1 MQQQAP
7 AFTSNQNLAGGASAA
22 PAASD
27 RGRRGAGEAG
37 RRHHRQLAGA
47 AALLLAGVTARCAQ
61 PACEREPLGCSVPM
75 VTIAGTPRLSLT
87 RDVTLQLSI
96 KKQFST
102 SPTALRVQQVTS
114 GQRAELAIRLQCPDL
129 SSCAVTVASADLK
142 TSNFLPGEAQL
153 AVLDAPDSTEPLV
166 SSAQTLRI
174 DDPQFVFV
182 PDGGDAGLGWPLP
195 DVAPGSQNLGLRWMS
210 AVPTVGN
217 AQGILARAALDSG
230 NYEVNSLYIA
240 AYNAISH
247 DFTLTPRANGIIG
260 KSAFYSDAS
269 YLWHMTRV
277 NGATESYNLSKIDLR
292 NINGPDVTLRIKTL
306 LTGPPTLLAVTPDG
320 VSAAIADETQAV
332 SHFSTGGAEAPGP
345 VTGDG
350 RPVVAL
356 QAFQLISAPQLAVVN
371 PDRVRLFDV
380 VAYQALPAGNALSGL
395 PGPGAISTLAASDL
409 NGDGLTDL
417 LVANGLT
424 LAIWAQRADR
434 TFAAVNYLQL
444 PAVNAPCPENPDL
457 KLVRT
462 VRGLA
467 SGELDGAPGVD
478 LLVATEDTCEQT
490 GTPQTARLFVFLH
503 GS

>member
-27 RGRRGAGEAG
+27 RGRRGAGAAG

-503 GS
+503 GN

>member
-1 MQQQAP
+1 MYHQAP
-7 AFTSNQNLAGGASAA
+7 AFTTFSRL
-22 PAASD
+22 
-27 RGRRGAGEAG
+27 
-37 RRHHRQLAGA
+37 
-47 AALLLAGVTARCAQ
+47 AALLLAGATAHCAQ
-61 PACEREPLGCSVPM
+61 PACERDPLGCSVPM
-75 VTIAGTPRLSLT
+75 VTLAGTPRLSLT

-102 SPTALRVQQVTS
+102 SPTALRVQQAS
-114 GQRAELAIRLQCPDL
+114 GGQRAELSIRLQCPEL
-129 SSCAVTVASADLK
+129 TACAVTVTSADLK
-142 TSNFLPGEAQL
+142 AQNFLPGEAQL
-153 AVLDAPDSTEPLV
+153 AVLDAPDSTEPLA
-166 SSAQTLRI
+166 STAMTLRI
-174 DDPQFVFV
+174 DDPQFVFF
-182 PDGGDAGLGWPLP
+182 PDGGEAGVGWPLP

-230 NYEVNSLYIA
+230 NYEVNSLYVA
-240 AYNAISH
+240 TYNAISH

-260 KSAFYSDAS
+260 KSAVYSDAS

-277 NGATESYNLSKIDLR
+277 NGQAELYNLARIDLR
-292 NINGPDVTLRIKTL
+292 NINGPDVTLRMKTP

-320 VSAAIADETQAV
+320 VSAAIADETQAI
-332 SHFSTGGAEAPGP
+332 SHFSTGGAEAPSP

-356 QAFQLISAPQLAVVN
+356 QAFALISSPQLAVVN
-371 PDRVRLFDV
+371 PDRIRLFDV
-380 VAYQALPAGNALSGL
+380 VQWQALPAGNALSGL
-395 PGPGAISTLAASDL
+395 TAGGPISALAAADL
-409 NGDGLTDL
+409 NGDGRTDL

-424 LAIWAQRADR
+424 VALWGQRADR

-444 PAVNAPCPENPDL
+444 PAVDAPCPENPDL

-478 LLVATEDTCEQT
+478 LLVATEDSCEQT
-490 GTPQTARLFVFLH
+490 GTPQTVRLFVFLH
-503 GS
+503 GN